1 MTTHQADRAAGPNT
15 VSTRG
20 AREAAEGPPAG
31 QRRRRLAENRVALAA
46 VTGLIGVAVC
56 AILGLALPDHA
67 AKIMFDR
74 GGLLYPFSVQNCMWI
89 AFTVAAGELTVRMH
103 AASRELRQL
112 GLGYLPEDPRTVL
125 QAEDLEPIYRRVREG
140 GMVDCCFL
148 PRLISR
154 CILQFQISG
163 SIEQC
168 AILMNATLDL
178 MAHETELRYAS
189 LRYITWLIPS
199 LGFIGTVTG
208 IGHALS
214 YAGEPGRYQEPTLL
228 TEVTA
233 RLAVSFDGTLVALV
247 MAAILMFW
255 QHITETREEW
265 ALNVAGE
272 YCLDHL
278 INRLYVAKANP
289 PA

>member
-1 MTTHQADRAAGPNT
+1 MSAETATRTPVAETASVPADAAR
-15 VSTRG
+15 S
-20 AREAAEGPPAG
+20 APA
-31 QRRRRLAENRVALAA
+31 RRRPPLAENRATLAA
-46 VTGLIGVAVC
+46 VTGLVGVALC
-56 AILGLALPDHA
+56 AVFGLTLPDHA
-67 AKIMFDR
+67 AKLLIDR
-74 GGLLYPFSVQNCMWI
+74 GGLLYPFSVQNFMWV
-89 AFTVAAGELTVRMH
+89 AFCIAAGELAARMR

-112 GLGYLPEDPRTVL
+112 RLGYLPEDPRTVL
-125 QAEDLEPIYRRVREG
+125 QADDLGPIYRRVREG
-140 GMVDCCFL
+140 GMAERCFL

-154 CILQFQISG
+154 CILQFQISA
-163 SIEQC
+163 SVEQC
-168 AILMNATLDL
+168 TTLMNATMDL
-178 MAHETELRYAS
+178 MAHEIELRYAP

-208 IGHALS
+208 IGHALA

-228 TEVTA
+228 TEVTG

-255 QHITETREEW
+255 QNIVETREEL
-265 ALNVAGE
+265 ALNASGQ

-278 INRLYVAKANP
+278 INRIYVDKAGR